1 MKKCHKPKKIKITSK
16 STLSLKYL
24 FLRQAFGNFSLL
36 FKVVENG
43 KGVDVLDSVVVA
55 RVHVDA
61 RETKPFLIL
70 LKNDIGSIFT
80 RFFGEMRD
88 MNFKF
93 KIFQLIFV
101 LLKYVPVGHVN
112 RVVVLDSRHFGGF
125 VAVWMSG

>member
-1 MKKCHKPKKIKITSK
+1 MSWKTHFSLKTQDIWRNVTNQKKIKITSK

-93 KIFQLIFV
+93 KIF
-101 LLKYVPVGHVN
+101 
-112 RVVVLDSRHFGGF
+112 
-125 VAVWMSG
+125 

>member
-1 MKKCHKPKKIKITSK
+1 
-16 STLSLKYL
+16 LDL

-61 RETKPFLIL
+61 RETKP
-70 LKNDIGSIFT
+70 
-80 RFFGEMRD
+80 
-88 MNFKF
+88 
-93 KIFQLIFV
+93 
-101 LLKYVPVGHVN
+101 VGHVN

-125 VAVWMSG
+125 VAVWMSGC